1 MTGAGKSTG
10 LEVVDFAVGYGRHR
24 VLERVELPRYG
35 PGSLVA
41 VIGPNGAGKS
51 TFLKALAG
59 LLRYRGQ
66 ASLGGAALADLTH
79 SDRSSRIGYL
89 PQALP
94 QASTLL
100 AYEFVLAALRTSAPR
115 LSRPETEDRIQQAFR
130 RLGLERQTMQPIEA
144 LSGGQRQL
152 LGLAQV
158 LARKTPLL
166 LLDEPTS
173 ALDLKW
179 EVEAMAALRDSAV
192 HDEAIC
198 LIALHDLNL
207 ALRFCDQIVLLA
219 DRGVAAA
226 GPAKDSLTA
235 ELIGRIYGVAAR
247 IEPCSK
253 GRPIVLADRAAP
265 TNDPPD
271 RWKDPILP
279 VTEARVP
286 SKKAGRYLAQLCK
299 HFAHKVP
306 VDWDETQAEVDFG
319 FGTCRMKADQDELRI
334 TCSAGNETD
343 LERVKLVLEDHLR
356 RFAWREEPRI
366 DWTSESGDGAT
377 KAPT

>member
-1 MTGAGKSTG
+1 MIGAGTSPG
-10 LEVVDFAVGYGRHR
+10 LEVVDFAVGYGRR
-24 VLERVELPRYG
+24 PVLERVGLPRYE
-35 PGSLVA
+35 PGNLVA

-66 ASLGGAALADLTH
+66 VSLDGAELAGLTH

-100 AYEFVLAALRTSAPR
+100 AYEFALAALRASAPR
-115 LSRPETEDRIQQAFR
+115 LSRPETEDRIQRAFR
-130 RLGLERQTMQPIEA
+130 RLGLERQAMQPIEA

-158 LARKTPLL
+158 LARKTRLL

-179 EVEAMAALRDSAV
+179 EVEALAALRDFALYG
-192 HDEAIC
+192 EAIC

-219 DRGVAAA
+219 ERGVAAA
-226 GPAKDSLTA
+226 GPVKDSLTA
-235 ELIGRIYGVAAR
+235 DLIGRVYGVTAR

-265 TNDPPD
+265 N
-271 RWKDPILP
+271 
-279 VTEARVP
+279 A
-286 SKKAGRYLAQLCK
+286 
-299 HFAHKVP
+299 
-306 VDWDETQAEVDFG
+306 
-319 FGTCRMKADQDELRI
+319 
-334 TCSAGNETD
+334 
-343 LERVKLVLEDHLR
+343 
-356 RFAWREEPRI
+356 
-366 DWTSESGDGAT
+366 
-377 KAPT
+377 